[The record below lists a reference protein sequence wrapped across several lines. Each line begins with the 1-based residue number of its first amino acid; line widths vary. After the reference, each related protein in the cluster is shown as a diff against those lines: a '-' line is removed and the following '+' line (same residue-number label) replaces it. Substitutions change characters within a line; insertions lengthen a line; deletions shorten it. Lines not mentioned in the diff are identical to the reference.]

1 LSIAYEKADPVNKR
15 RLLISMVTNLTLK
28 GKTLVVAWKKHFE
41 LVANRPKPENSGDGG
56 NRTHV

>member
-1 LSIAYEKADPVNKR
+1 
-15 RLLISMVTNLTLK
+15 MVTNLTLK